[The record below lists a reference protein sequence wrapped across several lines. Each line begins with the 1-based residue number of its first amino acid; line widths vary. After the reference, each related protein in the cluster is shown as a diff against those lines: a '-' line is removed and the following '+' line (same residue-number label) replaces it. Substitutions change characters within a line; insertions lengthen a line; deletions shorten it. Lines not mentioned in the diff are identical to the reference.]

1 MRRVLC
7 DVTADASG
15 RGRRPEACEAGRDD
29 RLGICAAE
37 SARVGRRPL
46 RDGRAEA
53 DCAVQQCVAHLR
65 FTSCPTHLESTARTC
80 RLVPP
85 AERDS
90 CRGGRAVACCYAA
103 IGDKPRAIEL
113 LRDYASKVGEPLNQV
128 NEMLLD
134 EDLVSVREELREL
147 RAEYKTDSGGGLF
160 GLLPQNPLRSMA
172 DSVGVE
178 WKD

>member
-1 MRRVLC
+1 M
-7 DVTADASG
+7 
-15 RGRRPEACEAGRDD
+15 
-29 RLGICAAE
+29 
-37 SARVGRRPL
+37 
-46 RDGRAEA
+46 
-53 DCAVQQCVAHLR
+53 
-65 FTSCPTHLESTARTC
+65 
-80 RLVPP
+80 PP

-147 RAEYKTDSGGGLF
+147 RAEYKARAALRTALEVPRTTALTPLPPRACVAQTDSGGGLF
-160 GLLPQNPLRSMA
+160 GMLPSNPLRSMA

>member
-1 MRRVLC
+1 M
-7 DVTADASG
+7 
-15 RGRRPEACEAGRDD
+15 
-29 RLGICAAE
+29 
-37 SARVGRRPL
+37 
-46 RDGRAEA
+46 
-53 DCAVQQCVAHLR
+53 
-65 FTSCPTHLESTARTC
+65 ESTARTC

-85 AERDS
+85 AERHS